1 MTKILIKRHAN
12 IVRDKH
18 RVPTQFP
25 LYRHT
30 WIRVKLAL
38 CIKKGGKSIN
48 TIRDIGIGWISLIE
62 QTRGGGKFYR
72 RPCILLITHTPC
84 AAWPDGRGSIIHR
97 SQSRSSVFIR
107 LTINVTGR
115 GLKMHQPFTRSYD
128 EGAIRD
134 LGRFRRVLNDHF
146 CRVGGEREGRG
157 IVKYNGH

>member
-1 MTKILIKRHAN
+1 MYKEGWKI
-12 IVRDKH
+12 DKH
-18 RVPTQFP
+18 DTRHRDRVNF
-25 LYRHT
+25 LNR
-30 WIRVKLAL
+30 AN
-38 CIKKGGKSIN
+38 S
-48 TIRDIGIGWISLIE
+48 
-62 QTRGGGKFYR
+62 GGGKFYR

>member
-1 MTKILIKRHAN
+1 MRTSYATN
-12 IVRDKH
+12 IV
-18 RVPTQFP
+18 
-25 LYRHT
+25 YRPSFHYT
-30 WIRVKLAL
+30 GIRELGLKLAL

-62 QTRGGGKFYR
+62 QTRGASFTGGRAFYW
-72 RPCILLITHTPC
+72 LHTRGV
-84 AAWPDGRGSIIHR
+84 ARWAWFDYSSFTNH
-97 SQSRSSVFIR
+97 RSSVFIR

-146 CRVGGEREGRG
+146 CRVGGEREREEE
-157 IVKYNGH
+157 